1 MKKRRTFLSL
11 FMLASLAF
19 VGVGYAALTNTLSIG
34 GGITAT
40 KNDDNL
46 KVEFVASK
54 AHTRDAQGNE
64 DTSYTASH
72 SVSGKTAEISVGGI
86 NEVGSYAEF
95 IFVVKNNSPV
105 LDGQELDAVLDAAF
119 DIKVNTSSVENAPE
133 KTGASPTDNV
143 FEGDH
148 FTISVNYTDDSDDF
162 GTTYTADLTTIDEL
176 NPGEVELAVGKVV
189 YVVVKVELTTPININ
204 DDTPFEQHNIT
215 ITFNAE
221 TPNE

>member
-40 KNDDNL
+40 KNNDNL

-95 IFVVKNNSPV
+95 IFVV
-105 LDGQELDAVLDAAF
+105 
-119 DIKVNTSSVENAPE
+119 
-133 KTGASPTDNV
+133 
-143 FEGDH
+143 
-148 FTISVNYTDDSDDF
+148 
-162 GTTYTADLTTIDEL
+162 
-176 NPGEVELAVGKVV
+176 
-189 YVVVKVELTTPININ
+189 
-204 DDTPFEQHNIT
+204 
-215 ITFNAE
+215 
-221 TPNE
+221 